1 MQLLVLDLNSII
13 YWTLSLL
20 NYNLLMV
27 LLKID
32 CQVVFCPLS
41 SLLSQ
46 APFAGLQ
53 CVQSLRLS
61 CPAHVEVQ
69 YR

>member
-41 SLLSQ
+41 SPLSQ
-46 APFAGLQ
+46 APLAGLQ

-61 CPAHVEVQ
+61 SPAHVEEQ

>member
-32 CQVVFCPLS
+32 CQVFCPLS
-41 SLLSQ
+41 SILSQ
-46 APFAGLQ
+46 APLAGLQ

-61 CPAHVEVQ
+61 SPAHVEVQ